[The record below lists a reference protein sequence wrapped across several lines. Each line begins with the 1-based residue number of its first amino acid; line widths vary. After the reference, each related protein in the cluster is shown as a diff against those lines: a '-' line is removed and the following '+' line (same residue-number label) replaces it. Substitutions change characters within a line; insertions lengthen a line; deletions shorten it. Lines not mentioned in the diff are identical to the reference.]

1 MKSTVRLIEN
11 NRLEGSNSKGMKTYF
26 DNNSGEYEQTAPTPM
41 EILLQAVGS
50 CSALDIISILKKQ
63 KREINDLVVDLDS
76 DRRED
81 YPKIFTNIRVKYSL
95 TSSNAKESEL
105 IRAIELSQEK
115 YCNVSILM
123 KNAGVNLTWEC
134 ELKRP

>member
-1 MKSTVRLIEN
+1 M
-11 NRLEGSNSKGMKTYF
+11 
-26 DNNSGEYEQTAPTPM
+26 
-41 EILLQAVGS
+41 
-50 CSALDIISILKKQ
+50 
-63 KREINDLVVDLDS
+63 VDLDS

-81 YPKIFTNIRVKYSL
+81 YPKIFTNIRVKYTL
-95 TSSNAKESEL
+95 TSSDAKETEL

-134 ELKRP
+134 ELIRP